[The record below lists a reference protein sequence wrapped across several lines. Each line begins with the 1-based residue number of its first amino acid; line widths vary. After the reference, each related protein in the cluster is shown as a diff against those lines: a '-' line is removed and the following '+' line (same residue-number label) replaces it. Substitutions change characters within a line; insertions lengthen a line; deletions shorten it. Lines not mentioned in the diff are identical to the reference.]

1 MARGRLRRKPDF
13 LDELIAERS
22 AGNAEF
28 PRLVEAALDRRR
40 LLRHLAARR
49 EALGLSQGEVA
60 ERMGTSQPAVARL
73 ESGEVDARVSTLE
86 RFAAAVGHR
95 IEYRIARARRNA
107 TVRAAPRRGSPARR
121 SGG

>member
-1 MARGRLRRKPDF
+1 MARGRMRRKPDF

-40 LLRHLAARR
+40 LLRYLAARR

-73 ESGEVDARVSTLE
+73 ESGEVDARVSTLD

-95 IEYRIARARRNA
+95 IEYRIAPARAAARR
-107 TVRAAPRRGSPARR
+107 RRGRGV
-121 SGG
+121 SG

>member
-95 IEYRIARARRNA
+95 IVPDRARTQKRNGA
-107 TVRAAPRRGSPARR
+107 GYS
-121 SGG
+121 S